1 MSRQVDIFDHCNA
14 TKECW
19 IFQENILT
27 SEVRKMKGKW
37 TFGLKSD
44 VVCKI

>member
-19 IFQENILT
+19 VFQENILT

-44 VVCKI
+44 VVY